1 MARKGKTSYRGNKIE
16 PSAQTLTFLLPALA
30 PGSSI
35 DLYCDLSQSAS
46 LVNRRFYRQGINWAV
61 AGFKLLT
68 PGGFLGDV
76 KISKLPNTWTMSNAW
91 EKGMRAWTR
100 MNNEALAE
108 TESVRPRFLDFKIY
122 ADVGHHAAGY
132 GANLLPTSED
142 FALGAGVANPGEWSP
157 SKINHPLASGAVEG
171 RVIEEEI
178 IAVGANYPGP
188 GASGIDA
195 VSLIEGYAAS
205 RGLPNIADPNTPDDA
220 RDTQD
225 ATPENWLGAMFNEGT
240 DQTFEVLTDMI
251 TENTIAPYPFEND
264 GVNLD
269 TMYPGGANQM
279 SGLQVHDIEFITG
292 STIGGTTR
300 LKGGNFPCGLIKFSF
315 TATSEAPVAFLQIN
329 LIPGSHRGYLCEPM
343 TEM

>member
-1 MARKGKTSYRGNKIE
+1 MAYKKSSKMQRMPKIE
-16 PSAQTLTFLLPALA
+16 PSAQTLTFLLPALS

-35 DLYCDLSQSAS
+35 NLYCDLSQSAS
-46 LVNRRFYRQGINWAV
+46 LVNRRFYRQGLNWAV
-61 AGFKLLT
+61 AGFKILT

-91 EKGMRAWTR
+91 EKSFRAWSR

-122 ADVGHHAAGY
+122 ADSAHHNAGY
-132 GANLLPTSED
+132 AANLLPSSEV
-142 FALGAGVANPGEWSP
+142 FAGSAGVADPGEWEA
-157 SKINHPLASGAVEG
+157 SKITQPRTDGTAGVQEREL
-171 RVIEEEI
+171 
-178 IAVGANYPGP
+178 IAVGANYPGASA
-188 GASGIDA
+188 ASGFNA

-205 RGLPNIADPNTPDDA
+205 RALPNILDPNTPLDA
-220 RDTQD
+220 ASVDGNIP
-225 ATPENWLGAMFNEGT
+225 ANWMASMFNEGT
-240 DQTFEVLTDMI
+240 EQTETVIEDMI
-251 TENTIAPYPFEND
+251 SENNLAPYPFEND
-264 GVNLD
+264 GVNFD
-269 TMYPGGANQM
+269 TMYPGGANQLT
-279 SGLQVHDIEFITG
+279 GLQVHDIEFITG

-315 TATSEAPVAFLQIN
+315 TATTEAPVAFLQIN